1 MFKVTLH
8 KEDYTSIAEEVR
20 KQLRGIF
27 RDSEFTDSESAHGD
41 ILFGPEFMAP
51 ALRIDTPSTK
61 VEFSE
66 KELQYV
72 KELRNIINHSDQTSE
87 QKRQRQ
93 QHLDSI
99 ILFGQILFAQ
109 SACLHFLKKPFHKPD
124 AAIPLADIQKLE
136 AHLKELK
143 NLAEQEGIQH
153 TSSRFEVL
161 SRRKAFKDHL
171 WKIKHDLN
179 DMPLSMEEKKAF
191 LHNLHKARDFY
202 LQAND
207 FNFTYAN
214 KPSRNFSAFLNN
226 YEYYGSK
233 VSLAASLIAVA
244 ATALA
249 LIPPLAPIMGPIA
262 LAATCISMAIGV
274 PLALKTVGTMIY
286 NLIRFGAA
294 PTPTELATTAL
305 VGTSIALMGTGSL
318 VTAAVQQGL
327 ISTTA
332 ATVTQTL
339 KTVNDT
345 VKMVGSIGGSF
356 MADQARQKINQYK
369 EELAK
374 IQDEPSNDSTYQIQA
389 G

>member
-8 KEDYTSIAEEVR
+8 KEDYASIAEEVR
-20 KQLRGIF
+20 KQLRCAF
-27 RDSEFTDSESAHGD
+27 PKSDFPCEE

-66 KELQYV
+66 KEQQYV
-72 KELRNIINHSDQTSE
+72 KEQRALINHSQLSPE
-87 QKRQRQ
+87 EKRKRQ

-109 SACLHFLKKPFHKPD
+109 ASCLHFLKKTCPQPRAD
-124 AAIPLADIQKLE
+124 STITAAQMQTLE
-136 AHLKELK
+136 AHLDKLN
-143 NLAEQEGIQH
+143 NLVENEGIQYM
-153 TSSRFEVL
+153 SSRFEVL
-161 SRRKAFKDHL
+161 SRRKEFNQYL
-171 WKIKHDLN
+171 SEIKHELKN
-179 DMPLSMEEKKAF
+179 MPLDMEEKKIF
-191 LHNLHKARDFY
+191 LRNLHKARDFY

-214 KPSRNFSAFLNN
+214 KSTRNFSAFLAN

-233 VSLAASLIAVA
+233 VSLAASLIAIA

-305 VGTSIALMGTGSL
+305 VGTSIALMGAGSF
-318 VTAAVQQGL
+318 VTTAIQQGL
-327 ISTTA
+327 ISSTA

-339 KTVNDT
+339 KTINDT
-345 VKMVGSIGGSF
+345 VKMAGSIGGSF
-356 MADQARQKINQYK
+356 MADQARQKVNQYK
-369 EELAK
+369 AELADMQK
-374 IQDEPSNDSTYQIQA
+374 DEPSNDSAYKIQV

>member
-8 KEDYTSIAEEVR
+8 QEDYASIAKEVR
-20 KQLRGIF
+20 EQLRKAF
-27 RDSEFTDSESAHGD
+27 PKSELAKQE

-61 VEFSE
+61 IEFSA
-66 KELQYV
+66 KEQHYV
-72 KELRNIINHSDQTSE
+72 KELRAQINHSDLSPQE
-87 QKRQRQ
+87 KHQRQ

-109 SACLHFLKKPFHKPD
+109 ASCMHFLKKPFHHSEPGSAMTEADMQKFKTLLG
-124 AAIPLADIQKLE
+124 PLKTLVE
-136 AHLKELK
+136 
-143 NLAEQEGIQH
+143 NEGIQH

-161 SRRKAFKDHL
+161 SRRKEFSQYL
-171 WKIKHDLN
+171 SEIKRELKE
-179 DMPLSMEEKKAF
+179 MPLSMEEKKTF

-214 KPSRNFSAFLNN
+214 KSTRNFSAFLNN

-233 VSLAASLIAVA
+233 VSLAASLIAVTA
-244 ATALA
+244 SALA
-249 LIPPLAPIMGPIA
+249 LIPPLAPIMGTIA
-262 LAATCISMAIGV
+262 LVATCIGMAIGV
-274 PLALKTVGTMIY
+274 PLALKTVGAMLY

-318 VTAAVQQGL
+318 VANALQQGL
-327 ISTTA
+327 IST
-332 ATVTQTL
+332 ATVTVTQSL
-339 KTVNDT
+339 KTINDT
-345 VKMVGSIGGSF
+345 VKMVGSIGGSI
-356 MADQARQKINQYK
+356 MADQARAKVNQYK
-369 EELAK
+369 AELAGMQK
-374 IQDEPSNDSTYQIQA
+374 DEEPSNDSAYQVQT

>member
-8 KEDYTSIAEEVR
+8 KEDYASIAEEVR
-20 KQLRGIF
+20 KQLRCAF
-27 RDSEFTDSESAHGD
+27 PKSDFTCEE

-66 KELQYV
+66 KEQQYV
-72 KELRNIINHSDQTSE
+72 KEQRALINHSQLSPE
-87 QKRQRQ
+87 EKRKRQ

-109 SACLHFLKKPFHKPD
+109 ASCLHFLKKTVPQPRAD
-124 AAIPLADIQKLE
+124 STITAAQMQTLE
-136 AHLKELK
+136 AHLDKLN
-143 NLAEQEGIQH
+143 NLVENEGIQYM
-153 TSSRFEVL
+153 SSRFEVL
-161 SRRKAFKDHL
+161 SRRKEFSQYL
-171 WKIKHDLN
+171 SEIKHELKN
-179 DMPLSMEEKKAF
+179 MPLDMEEKKIF
-191 LHNLHKARDFY
+191 LRNLHKARDFY

-214 KPSRNFSAFLNN
+214 KSTRNFSAFLAN

-233 VSLAASLIAVA
+233 VSLAASLIAIA

-305 VGTSIALMGTGSL
+305 VGTSIALMGAGSF
-318 VTAAVQQGL
+318 VTTAIQQGL
-327 ISTTA
+327 ISSTA

-339 KTVNDT
+339 KTINDT
-345 VKMVGSIGGSF
+345 VKMAGSIGGSF
-356 MADQARQKINQYK
+356 MADQARQKVNQYK
-369 EELAK
+369 AELADMQK
-374 IQDEPSNDSTYQIQA
+374 DEPSNDSVYKIQV

>member
-1 MFKVTLH
+1 
-8 KEDYTSIAEEVR
+8 
-20 KQLRGIF
+20 
-27 RDSEFTDSESAHGD
+27 
-41 ILFGPEFMAP
+41 
-51 ALRIDTPSTK
+51 
-61 VEFSE
+61 
-66 KELQYV
+66 
-72 KELRNIINHSDQTSE
+72 
-87 QKRQRQ
+87 
-93 QHLDSI
+93 
-99 ILFGQILFAQ
+99 
-109 SACLHFLKKPFHKPD
+109 
-124 AAIPLADIQKLE
+124 
-136 AHLKELK
+136 
-143 NLAEQEGIQH
+143 
-153 TSSRFEVL
+153 
-161 SRRKAFKDHL
+161 
-171 WKIKHDLN
+171 
-179 DMPLSMEEKKAF
+179 MPLSMEEKKGF
-191 LHNLHKARDFY
+191 LRNLHKARDFY

-214 KPSRNFSAFLNN
+214 KSTRNFSAFLNN

-262 LAATCISMAIGV
+262 LAATCIGMAIGV

-318 VTAAVQQGL
+318 VSAAVQQGL

-332 ATVTQTL
+332 ATVTQSL
-339 KTVNDT
+339 KAVNDT
-345 VKMVGSIGGSF
+345 VKMAGSIGGSI

-374 IQDEPSNDSTYQIQA
+374 IQEGPNNDSAAGYQIQA

>member
-20 KQLRGIF
+20 KQLRGVF
-27 RDSEFTDSESAHGD
+27 PESEFAHGD

-66 KELQYV
+66 KEQHYV
-72 KELRNIINHSDQTSE
+72 KELRNEINKSTLSPE
-87 QKRQRQ
+87 QKRQKQ

-99 ILFGQILFAQ
+99 VLFGQILFAQ
-109 SACLHFLKKPFHKPD
+109 SSCLHFLKKPFHKPD
-124 AAIPLADIQKLE
+124 ASIPIADIQKLE
-136 AHLKELK
+136 AHLDKLK
-143 NLAEQEGIQH
+143 KLAENEGIQH

-161 SRRKAFKDHL
+161 SRRKEFKQYL
-171 WKIKHDLN
+171 SEIKHELK

-191 LHNLHKARDFY
+191 LRNLHKARDFY

-214 KPSRNFSAFLNN
+214 KPTRNFSAFLNN

-262 LAATCISMAIGV
+262 LAATCIGMAIGV
-274 PLALKTVGTMIY
+274 PLALKTVGIMIY

-305 VGTSIALMGTGSL
+305 VGTSIALMGAGSF
-318 VTAAVQQGL
+318 VTAGLQQGL

-332 ATVTQTL
+332 ATVTQGL
-339 KTVNDT
+339 KAVNDT
-345 VKMVGSIGGSF
+345 VKMAGSIGGSI
-356 MADQARQKINQYK
+356 MADQARQKITQYK

-374 IQDEPSNDSTYQIQA
+374 MQDEPTNDSAYQIQT

>member
-8 KEDYTSIAEEVR
+8 KEDYASIAEEVR
-20 KQLRGIF
+20 KQLRSVF
-27 RDSEFTDSESAHGD
+27 PDSEITNRTN

-61 VEFSE
+61 VEFTE
-66 KELQYV
+66 QEQAYV
-72 KELRNIINHSDQTSE
+72 KELRSRINHSELSPE
-87 QKRQRQ
+87 QKKQKQ

-109 SACLHFLKKPFHKPD
+109 SACLHFLKKPFHNPGTP
-124 AAIPLADIQKLE
+124 ATMEDIQKLE
-136 AHLKELK
+136 VHLNQLK
-143 NLAEQEGIQH
+143 KLAENEGIQH

-161 SRRKAFKDHL
+161 SRRKEFNQYLSETKRTLKD
-171 WKIKHDLN
+171 I
-179 DMPLSMEEKKAF
+179 PLSVEEKKAF
-191 LHNLHKARDFY
+191 LHNLHKAQDFY
-202 LQAND
+202 FQAND

-214 KPSRNFSAFLNN
+214 KSTRNFSKFLNN

-233 VSLAASLIAVA
+233 VALAASLISIG
-244 ATALA
+244 ATALT

-262 LAATCISMAIGV
+262 LVATCISMAIGV
-274 PLALKTVGTMIY
+274 PLALKTVGVMLY

-305 VGTSIALMGTGSL
+305 VGTSMALMGAGGLIT
-318 VTAAVQQGL
+318 QGL
-327 ISTTA
+327 ISSTA
-332 ATVTQTL
+332 AAVTQGL
-339 KTVNDT
+339 KAVNDT
-345 VKMVGSIGGSF
+345 VKMMGSIGGSI
-356 MADQARQKINQYK
+356 MADQAREKVNQYK

-374 IQDEPSNDSTYQIQA
+374 MQDEPARDSTLQIHA

>member
-8 KEDYTSIAEEVR
+8 QEDYASIAEEVR
-20 KQLRGIF
+20 KQLRSALPA
-27 RDSEFTDSESAHGD
+27 SEFARGE

-66 KELQYV
+66 KEQKYI
-72 KELRNIINHSDQTSE
+72 KELRAQINHSDISPE
-87 QKRQRQ
+87 EKRQKQ

-109 SACLHFLKKPFHKPD
+109 SSCLHFLKKPVHQPKPD
-124 AAIPLADIQKLE
+124 SAKTSADMP
-136 AHLKELK
+136 ELK
-143 NLAEQEGIQH
+143 ALLKKLTNLAENEGIQH

-161 SRRKAFKDHL
+161 SRRKEFNQCL
-171 WKIKHDLN
+171 SEIKRELKS
-179 DMPLSMEEKKAF
+179 MSLSMEEKKTF

-214 KPSRNFSAFLNN
+214 KSSRNFSAFLTN

-262 LAATCISMAIGV
+262 LAATCIGMAIGV

-305 VGTSIALMGTGSL
+305 VGTSIALMGAGSF
-318 VTAAVQQGL
+318 VSAALQQGL

-332 ATVTQTL
+332 ATVTQSL
-339 KTVNDT
+339 KTINDT
-345 VKMVGSIGGSF
+345 IKMVGSIGGSI
-356 MADQARQKINQYK
+356 MADQARQKVNQYK
-369 EELAK
+369 AELADMQK
-374 IQDEPSNDSTYQIQA
+374 DEPSNDSAYQPQT